1 MNHVFLSF
9 LLIIAVGTFLV
20 VSADDDCC
28 SFPTPSMGVAT
39 NVSARNFVCN
49 EPIYIQCAVSAL
61 NGKNRVGIA
70 GFKDIADRRSYE
82 IVAERDWVVS
92 NILICNPATISWH
105 LKGDVPEY
113 QFFACAYRGETGSW
127 ELAN

>member
-1 MNHVFLSF
+1 
-9 LLIIAVGTFLV
+9 
-20 VSADDDCC
+20 
-28 SFPTPSMGVAT
+28 MGVAT
-39 NVSARNFVCN
+39 NVSARNFVCK

-113 QFFACAYRGETGSW
+113 QFFACAYRGDTGAW